1 MDGDAFNQ
9 GIGNGKGKKTGGKGD
24 KKGEKSKEKGFQSIL
39 TPF

>member
-9 GIGNGKGKKTGGKGD
+9 GIGNGKGKETEGKRD
-24 KKGEKSKEKGFQSIL
+24 RKGVKSKEKGFQSIL